1 MKVLTYF
8 FCFFLVSFFLF
19 FENFG
24 VLILETSEADSWN
37 ASEFV

>member
-1 MKVLTYF
+1 
-8 FCFFLVSFFLF
+8 
-19 FENFG
+19 